1 MNYLLDTC
9 VLSEYTRRKPDAQVM
24 RWVEGMD
31 EETLFLGAITIG
43 EIHHVIERLPESHR
57 KTELFTWLNNGFIM
71 RFGQRVL
78 PLDAQTMFLWG
89 SLVARMEN
97 AGHPVALMDS
107 LIVASALQHN
117 LILVTRNVND
127 FLLCGNQVTNQ
138 WE

>member
-9 VLSEYTRRKPDAQVM
+9 VLSEYTRRKPNAKVI
-24 RWVEGMD
+24 RWIEAMD
-31 EETLFLGAITIG
+31 EEKLFLSAITVG
-43 EIHHVIERLPESHR
+43 EIQHGIERLPESHR
-57 KTELFTWLNNGFIM
+57 KTELTTWINNGLIA

-89 SLVARMEN
+89 SLVARMEK
-97 AGHPVALMDS
+97 AGQPMALMDS

-117 LILVTRNVND
+117 LIMVTRNIND
-127 FLLCGNQVTNQ
+127 FLPCGIQVTNP

>member
-9 VLSEYTRRKPDAQVM
+9 VLSEYTRRKPDGKVI

-31 EETLFLGAITIG
+31 EEKLFLSAITIG
-43 EIHHVIERLPESHR
+43 EIHHGIERLPDSRR
-57 KTELFTWLNNGFIM
+57 KTELITWINNGLIA
-71 RFGQRVL
+71 RFGLRVL
-78 PLDAQTMFLWG
+78 SVDVQTMFLWG

-97 AGHPVALMDS
+97 AGHPLALMDS

-117 LILVTRNVND
+117 LIIATRNVDD
-127 FLLCGNQVTNQ
+127 FLPCGIQVTNP